1 MPLSLYQKLWLAS
14 PKRTIVLLQLTD
26 RSIARP
32 EGVVAELLLQVGS
45 LIFPVYF
52 VVLDFEP
59 DFEVP
64 FILG

>member
-32 EGVVAELLLQVGS
+32 EGVVEDVLVKVGS
-45 LIFPVYF
+45 LIFLEDF
-52 VVLDFEP
+52 VVLHFEP
-59 DFEVP
+59 DF
-64 FILG
+64 